1 MELFL
6 NEFSL
11 DGQFQSVDEFADYV
25 REVLAPLF
33 DIIIENETPFF
44 KKSDI
49 YGAAVTADL
58 SLHDLMLMANEPAVS
73 VPEIK
78 KAGISAIYL

>member
-33 DIIIENETPFF
+33 DVIIENETPFL
-44 KKSDI
+44 KSPI
-49 YGAAVTADL
+49 YTGQR
-58 SLHDLMLMANEPAVS
+58 
-73 VPEIK
+73 
-78 KAGISAIYL
+78 